1 MTNTTQLY
9 LPLEAPD
16 YGPIR
21 EAIFD
26 ILYWNIEYD
35 DWMQMYSFPTTNWG
49 QAKSKDLHETYLMW
63 VTDMVD
69 EVYDYECNEWAIAEP
84 RIARL
89 FDEQKYYP
97 SENSSMINAE
107 DHDLNFSLFSL
118 HIARVFKGFKA
129 SPESRGLSW
138 EGLRDKTTL
147 RLNPYYNLPFQ
158 NDPVSGEWTQYDH
171 LNIDQC
177 QRNKYEPDPVT
188 DAWI

>member
-1 MTNTTQLY
+1 MPNTTQLY

-21 EAIFD
+21 DEIYE
-26 ILYWNIEYD
+26 ILSWNIEYD
-35 DWMQMYSFPTTNWG
+35 NWMHMYSFPTTNWG
-49 QAKSKDLHETYLMW
+49 QA
-63 VTDMVD
+63 
-69 EVYDYECNEWAIAEP
+69 
-84 RIARL
+84 
-89 FDEQKYYP
+89 
-97 SENSSMINAE
+97 NSSMINAE

-138 EGLRDKTTL
+138 EGLRSKTTL

-158 NDPVSGEWTQYDH
+158 NDPVSGQWTQCDH